1 MKKIIRLLPVL
12 IFCATVSASASASD
26 TAPAAT
32 DRVEFLLS
40 RMTLEQKIDFIGGF
54 EDYCIRPMTELGI
67 PQILMADGPLGVRGK
82 TPSTAFPASIG
93 LAASFDTSLARR
105 TGAAIGME
113 SAAKNVHI
121 LLGPAMNIHR
131 APMCGRN
138 FEYLGE
144 DPFLAGRIAVPYI
157 RGLQAQGVMATAKH
171 YAANNQEYDRNNVS
185 SDMDERTL
193 REIYLPAFRASA
205 QEGKVAAF
213 MTSYNLLNGV
223 HASQHDTLINRILKD
238 EWGYDGIVM
247 SDWSSVYDG
256 VAAAAG
262 GLDLEMPSGKFMCRD
277 TLLPAIRSGK
287 LAESVIDDKVRR
299 ILRQYERFGFPDN
312 ADLAKG
318 YSLDSSFVRSA
329 ALDAA
334 RGGTVL
340 LKNEA
345 GFLPL
350 DPKTVRKIAII
361 GPNGH
366 PAVTGGGGSSH
377 VTPAVSLS
385 LLDAVRKVAGP
396 DAVITH
402 ESGLI
407 PSGPEEAAFYES
419 SRFMI
424 ESDGKRTAG
433 LKAEFFASRW
443 PEGKP
448 DVEMVVPF
456 VNKTFTDS
464 IPGLKKGRMF
474 VRFSATLIPEKSG
487 PHRFVVSSDGG
498 FRLTVDGKPV
508 TGMWWGRGENSRAA
522 IVDLEAG
529 RACSIELGYMQ
540 RGEKG
545 TIRLGYEGP
554 DAVEAKMA
562 AAAERVR
569 RLAAESDCVI
579 LSLGF
584 NPETEAEGS
593 DRSFGLPPEQ
603 ERLALETIRS
613 AANVI
618 AVLNAGGNAD
628 IAAWG
633 GGAKALIHAWYPG
646 QEGNLAV
653 AEILFGLT
661 NPSGKLPV
669 SLEKRWEDNATFNSY
684 HDPDGDKKV
693 FYSEGV
699 FLGYRHFDAK
709 GVEPLYPFG
718 FGLSYTTFEFGNLKA
733 DRKKFKD
740 GEAVTVSLEVKNTGK
755 REGAEVVQIYVSDP
769 VSSVP
774 RPPKELKA
782 FAKVSLKPGE
792 KKTVTFTL
800 PPDAFQ
806 FFHPDKKAWTAEPG
820 EFVLMAGSSS
830 RDIRSKVVVKLA
842 GE

>member
-1 MKKIIRLLPVL
+1 MKTIARLLACLLFVPVL
-12 IFCATVSASASASD
+12 LVQGADPNSD
-26 TAPAAT
+26 
-32 DRVEFLLS
+32 RIESLLN

-54 EDYCIRPMTELGI
+54 EGYCIRPIAELGI
-67 PQILMADGPLGVRGK
+67 PQILMADGPLGVRGR

-93 LAASFDTSLARR
+93 WAASFDTSLARR
-105 TGAAIGME
+105 VGAAIGME
-113 SAAKNVHI
+113 SRAKNVHI
-121 LLGPAMNIHR
+121 LLGPAMNMHR

-144 DPFLAGRIAVPYI
+144 DPFLAGRVAVPYI

-193 REIYLPAFRASA
+193 REIYLPAFRACA

-223 HASQHDTLINRILKD
+223 HASQHDELINRILKG

-247 SDWSSVYDG
+247 SDWTSVYDG

-262 GLDLEMPSGKFMCRD
+262 GLDLEMPSGKFMNRD
-277 TLLPAIRSGK
+277 TLLPAIRSGR

-299 ILRQYERFGFPDN
+299 ILRQYERFGFLDN
-312 ADLAKG
+312 ADLAGG

-334 RGGTVL
+334 RGGMVL

-345 GFLPL
+345 SFLPL
-350 DPKTVRKIAII
+350 DPKTVRRIAVI

-377 VTPAVSLS
+377 VTPGVSLS
-385 LLDAVRKVAGP
+385 LVDAVRKVAGP
-396 DAVITH
+396 GIVVTH
-402 ESGLI
+402 ETGLI
-407 PSGPEEAAFYES
+407 PSGPEEAAFYEAS
-419 SRFMI
+419 AFTI
-424 ESDGKRTAG
+424 EKDGGSADG
-433 LKAEFFASRW
+433 LKAEFFSSRW

-448 DVEMVVPF
+448 DAEMVLPF

-474 VRFSATLIPEKSG
+474 VRISAILTPEKSG

-498 FRLTVDGKPV
+498 FRLSLDGKPV

-522 IVDLEAG
+522 IMNLEAG
-529 RACSIELGYMQ
+529 RPYALELGYMQ
-540 RGEKG
+540 RGG
-545 TIRLGYEGP
+545 TGVIRMGYEGP

-569 RLAAESDCVI
+569 NIASESDLVI

-593 DRSFGLPPEQ
+593 DRTFGLPTEQ
-603 ERLALETIRS
+603 VRLANE
-613 AANVI
+613 AAASGRNVI

-628 IAAWG
+628 LASWQG
-633 GGAKALIHAWYPG
+633 GMKAVLHAWYPG
-646 QEGNLAV
+646 QEGNLAI

-669 SLEKRWEDNATFNSY
+669 SIEKRWEDNATFNSY

-693 FYSEGV
+693 F
-699 FLGYRHFDAK
+699 
-709 GVEPLYPFG
+709 
-718 FGLSYTTFEFGNLKA
+718 
-733 DRKKFKD
+733 
-740 GEAVTVSLEVKNTGK
+740 
-755 REGAEVVQIYVSDP
+755 
-769 VSSVP
+769 
-774 RPPKELKA
+774 
-782 FAKVSLKPGE
+782 
-792 KKTVTFTL
+792 
-800 PPDAFQ
+800 
-806 FFHPDKKAWTAEPG
+806 
-820 EFVLMAGSSS
+820 
-830 RDIRSKVVVKLA
+830 
-842 GE
+842 

>member
-1 MKKIIRLLPVL
+1 MKKLTRLLPVL
-12 IFCATVSASASASD
+12 LLGAMVSASGAGPGD
-26 TAPAAT
+26 
-32 DRVEFLLS
+32 DGRVESLLG
-40 RMTLEQKIDFIGGF
+40 RMTIEQKIDFIGGF
-54 EDYCIRPMTELGI
+54 EDYCIRPMPELGI
-67 PQILMADGPLGVRGK
+67 PRILMADGPLGVRGK

-105 TGAAIGME
+105 VGAAIGME
-113 SAAKNVHI
+113 ARSKNVQVM
-121 LLGPAMNIHR
+121 LGPAMNMHR
-131 APMCGRN
+131 APQCGRN

-144 DPFLAGRIAVPYI
+144 DPLLAGRIAVPYI

-193 REIYLPAFRASA
+193 REIYLPAFRACA
-205 QEGKVAAF
+205 TDGKAAAF

-223 HASQHDTLINRILKD
+223 HASQHDQLINRILKD

-256 VAAAAG
+256 VAAANA
-262 GLDLEMPSGKFMCRD
+262 GLDLEMPSGKFMNRD
-277 TLLPAIRSGK
+277 TLLPAVRSGR

-299 ILRQYERFGFPDN
+299 ILRQYARFGFLDN

-318 YSLDSSFVRSA
+318 YNLDSSFVRSA

-334 RGGTVL
+334 RGGIVL

-350 DPKTVRKIAII
+350 NPKTVRKIAII

-366 PAVTGGGGSSH
+366 PAVTAGGGSSQ
-377 VTPAVSLS
+377 VTSAVSLS
-385 LLDAVRKVAGP
+385 LVEAVRKIAGP
-396 DAVITH
+396 GAVVTH
-402 ESGLI
+402 ETGLI

-419 SRFMI
+419 SGFTTQ
-424 ESDGKRTAG
+424 SDGQQTAG
-433 LKAEFFASRW
+433 LKAEFFSGRW
-443 PEGKP
+443 PEGKA
-448 DVEMVVPF
+448 DAETVLPF
-456 VNKTFTDS
+456 VNRTFTDS
-464 IPGLKKGRMF
+464 IPGVKKGRMF
-474 VRFSATLIPEKSG
+474 VRFSATLTPEKSG

-522 IVDLEAG
+522 IVNLEAG
-529 RACSIELGYMQ
+529 RPCAVELGFMQ

-554 DAVEAKMA
+554 DAVAAKMA
-562 AAAERVR
+562 EAGKRVR
-569 RLAAESDCVI
+569 KLAAESDCVI
-579 LSLGF
+579 LSVGF

-603 ERLALETIRS
+603 EKLAFETIRTG
-613 AANVI
+613 ANVI

-628 IAAWG
+628 IAAWA

-669 SLEKRWEDNATFNSY
+669 SIEKRWEDNATFSSY

-699 FLGYRHFDAK
+699 FLGYRHFDTR

-718 FGLSYTTFEFGNLKA
+718 HGLSYTTFEYGKLKT
-733 DRKKFKD
+733 DRKEFRS
-740 GEAVTVSLEVKNTGK
+740 GETVTVSLTVKNRGR
-755 REGAEVVQIYVSDP
+755 REGAEVVQLYVADP
-769 VSSVP
+769 VSSIP
-774 RPPKELKA
+774 RPLKELKG

-792 KKTVTFTL
+792 KKEVTITL
-800 PPDAFQ
+800 GPDAFQ
-806 FFHPDKKAWTAEPG
+806 FFHPEKKAWTAEPG
-820 EFVLMAGSSS
+820 EFVLMAGASSK
-830 RDIRSKVVVKLA
+830 DIRSKAQVKLV